1 MASPAELHCGNQ
13 FFSSGR
19 LCFSRFEF
27 LILYYFQYSLKMLS
41 LFNLDVV
48 SGMDLYLATVYSW
61 VVEWILKSC
70 SDIVYCSLIDM
81 LEFVFLFFVACVFCF
96 LFFLYQCFTGWYTM
110 YLGKFK
116 IQLLL
121 RIEAANL

>member
-19 LCFSRFEF
+19 LGFSTFEF
-27 LILYYFQYSLKMLS
+27 LILYYFQYSLKMLLG

-48 SGMDLYLATVYSW
+48 SVMDLYLATVYSW
-61 VVEWILKSC
+61 GVVWILKSY
-70 SDIVYCSLIDM
+70 SDIVYCSLIDT

-96 LFFLYQCFTGWYTM
+96 FIFSISMLHWMVYYVFRQ
-110 YLGKFK
+110 
-116 IQLLL
+116 I
-121 RIEAANL
+121 